1 MSKKSALFFALLC
14 AGAQRAS
21 GTKPWFEFKPSY
33 FFFPNH
39 LMKHVYNKG
48 GFEMQ
53 GSISAPCCDYLYA
66 YGSIGYRKAQGRAL
80 NSDEKTNLTVLPI
93 DIGLKPIFNF
103 HERFYCFFAIG
114 PRYFYFRQHNNSPY
128 VNPLVKGSGIGFFV
142 NTGFEAL
149 LTERFLVGVFGE
161 YSYEKKSIQSQIPN
175 VYSNGSVQM
184 GGLAFGVSL
193 GYAF

>member
-1 MSKKSALFFALLC
+1 MSRKIAVFFALLV
-14 AGAQRAS
+14 AGIQRESDA
-21 GTKPWFEFKPSY
+21 KPWLECRPSY
-33 FFFPNH
+33 FFFPNNP
-39 LMKHVYNKG
+39 MKDIYSRG
-48 GFEMQ
+48 GVELQ
-53 GSISAPCCDYLYA
+53 GSISAPCHHYLNV
-66 YGSIGYRKAQGRAL
+66 YGSIGYRKVHGKAL
-80 NSDEKTNLTVLPI
+80 NTGEKTKIMVLPI

-103 HERFYCFFAIG
+103 HECFYCFFAIG

-128 VNPLVKGSGIGFFV
+128 VNPLVKGSGIGFFI

-149 LTERFLVGVFGE
+149 MAEHFLWGVFGE
-161 YSYEKKSIQSQIPN
+161 YSYEKKTIRSQIPT